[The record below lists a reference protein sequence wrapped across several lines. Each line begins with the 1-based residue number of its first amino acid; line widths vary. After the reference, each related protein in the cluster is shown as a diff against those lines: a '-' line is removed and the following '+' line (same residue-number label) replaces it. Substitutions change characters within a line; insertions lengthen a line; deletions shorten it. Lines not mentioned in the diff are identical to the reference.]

1 MKHFPICR
9 AVGILGLALAVILAL
24 AQVSR
29 AQQTQPGQPPDP
41 QPAKPSLAPPS
52 TTPPTT
58 TITPVA
64 PGATIASGAP
74 AETPKVDPAEEAAY
88 KSFSDIKTEDTD
100 KRIQAGEQFVQ
111 KYPTSRYGLAIYTSL
126 TDAYYSKQEIDKM
139 FAAADKALALD
150 PDDVSVLVMVGWVI
164 PHSHDPNDLEAD
176 RKLDKAEAYE
186 KHALEVLA
194 SMPKPANL
202 TDDQFAKV
210 KIQAQSQ
217 AHSALGLVYY
227 RRQDLSK
234 SIAEFQ
240 LGTSTAPAPDPV
252 DYFVMGIELQ
262 KLAHYSEAADSFH
275 KCNVPGSPMM
285 DRCKAG
291 EEQARKTAASSPA
304 APVPPKQ

>member
-1 MKHFPICR
+1 MKHFPIYKTT
-9 AVGILGLALAVILAL
+9 GILGLALAAILTL
-24 AQVSR
+24 APGSL
-29 AQQTQPGQPPDP
+29 AQQTQQDQP
-41 QPAKPSLAPPS
+41 PAKPSLAQPS
-52 TTPPTT
+52 TTTPPTS

-64 PGATIASGAP
+64 PGAAIATGAP
-74 AETPKVDPAEEAAY
+74 AEPPKVDPAEEAAY
-88 KSFSDIKTEDTD
+88 KTFSDIKTEDTD

-111 KYPTSRYGLAIYTSL
+111 KYPASRYDLPVYTSL

-139 FAAADKALALD
+139 YGVADKALALD

-194 SMPKPANL
+194 TMPKPANL
-202 TDDQFAKV
+202 TDEQFGKV

-227 RRQDLSK
+227 RRQDLAK

-240 LGTSTAPAPDPV
+240 QGTSTAPTPDPV

-275 KCNVPGSPMM
+275 KCNVAGSPMM
-285 DRCKAG
+285 DRCKSG

-304 APVPPKQ
+304 APATPKQ